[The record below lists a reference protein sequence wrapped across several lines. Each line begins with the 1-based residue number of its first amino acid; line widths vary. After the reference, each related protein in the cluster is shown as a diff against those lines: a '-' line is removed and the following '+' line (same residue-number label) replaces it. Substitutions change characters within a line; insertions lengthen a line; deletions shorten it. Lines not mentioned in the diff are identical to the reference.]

1 MKAAPA
7 VQRTLL
13 DLAEIDIELNRVAHR
28 RGSLPELTEITG
40 IEAEA
45 ATKRDAVTAAAT
57 VLADLRRDADRLEK
71 EVDQVRA
78 RGKRDEDLLKAGNV
92 SARQVA
98 DLEHELESVR
108 RRQGLLEDELLEL
121 MERIEAAETQ
131 VSVAEGELAEVRQ
144 RLEDAERRRDEAL
157 ADLGTVEARQTEAR
171 EAVVGSVPE
180 GLLALY
186 ERLRAQKGTGAAL
199 LRARRCGACR
209 LELDR
214 TALSEL
220 RKAAADDVVR
230 CEECG
235 VILVRTGESGL

>member
-45 ATKRDAVTAAAT
+45 ATSRDAVTAAAT

-78 RGKRDEDLLKAGNV
+78 RGKRDEDLLKGGNV

-108 RRQGLLEDELLEL
+108 RRQALLEDELLEL

-144 RLEDAERRRDEAL
+144 RLGDAERRRDEAL
-157 ADLGTVEARQTEAR
+157 ADLGTVETRRTEAR

-220 RKAAADDVVR
+220 RKAAPDDVVR